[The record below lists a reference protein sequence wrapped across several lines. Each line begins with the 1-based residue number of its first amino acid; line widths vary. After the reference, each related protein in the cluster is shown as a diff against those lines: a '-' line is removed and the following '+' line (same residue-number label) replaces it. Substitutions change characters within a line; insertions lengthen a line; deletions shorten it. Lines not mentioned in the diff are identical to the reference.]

1 MNRKWPG
8 TSPKDFVLLRSYIGR
23 VGDEAIVALSDTEIE
38 KTVLQD
44 LQKTIGIDG
53 APVTTVV
60 TRWKNAMPQY
70 TVGHEAKVL
79 RIKQELQ
86 EHFPTVKL
94 AGSSFEGISIPE
106 CVQQG
111 KQVANEVLMEMFK

>member
-1 MNRKWPG
+1 LFGHVIEFLRVR
-8 TSPKDFVLLRSYIGR
+8 TLLSN
-23 VGDEAIVALSDTEIE
+23 TE

-44 LQKTIGIDG
+44 LEKTIGIDG
-53 APVTTVV
+53 VPITTVV

-111 KQVANEVLMEMFK
+111 KKVANEVLMEMFK